1 MKSKIG
7 IWMIGCICMTACTQT
22 PEKLKVHIIGD
33 STMADYVEN
42 TTRTRG
48 WGEMLQEFFIEE
60 AEVVNYARG
69 GRSSRSF
76 CEEGRW
82 DKVKENM
89 SSGDYVL
96 IQFAHN
102 DEKEGGK
109 DGEDGRGTAPWTTY
123 KSYLEK
129 YVDETRE
136 LGGIPVFVTPIIR
149 RYFMEDGTISPK
161 GCHDLGIAPD
171 DSTLNYVRVMKHVAR
186 NKGVQ
191 LVDMTA
197 STKAFAEALGAE
209 QTIKCIYVPTDGTHT
224 QATGA
229 AYYARLAVDGLRE
242 QGILKEYIMDN
253 TSLVLNPTSLDFQTL
268 YVGDEVGICFDL
280 TGLDLLPTEGNLMIE
295 APQGMMISDDPH
307 GEKKQSL
314 TYSYKDSKLWNHSFY
329 LYFKPETAGMVDTA
343 VCISYGE
350 TKRMLPVVA
359 EVKNVSR
366 QTKVSIPIEHY
377 TLKELQET
385 PQGITTVAGTWPAE
399 IDEAQKRYVEIV
411 LPRREKT
418 LVVRSV
424 SFEMEGDACY
434 RLAYAWGKD
443 FYPRTDIGE
452 EQQANRGIRKLSY
465 PINTTLQVGE
475 QMHIRLFP
483 WSTEK
488 NNMTFKVGS
497 WSIDGVEIE

>member
-1 MKSKIG
+1 M
-7 IWMIGCICMTACTQT
+7 
-22 PEKLKVHIIGD
+22 
-33 STMADYVEN
+33 
-42 TTRTRG
+42 
-48 WGEMLQEFFIEE
+48 
-60 AEVVNYARG
+60 
-69 GRSSRSF
+69 
-76 CEEGRW
+76 
-82 DKVKENM
+82 
-89 SSGDYVL
+89 

-149 RYFMEDGTISPK
+149 RYFTENGTINPK
-161 GCHDLGIAPD
+161 GCHDLSVAPD

-229 AYYARLAVDGLRE
+229 AYYAKLAAEGLKE
-242 QGILKEYIMDN
+242 QGILKDYIKGN
-253 TSLVLNPTSLDFQTL
+253 TPLVLNPTVLNLQTL
-268 YVGDEVGICFDL
+268 YVGDEVVSCFDL
-280 TGLDLLPTEGNLMIE
+280 TGLNLFPMEGELKIE
-295 APQGMMISDDPH
+295 APQGMRISDNPH

-314 TYSYKDSKLWNHSFY
+314 VYAYQEGKLWNLCLY
-329 LYFKPETAGMVDTA
+329 LHCKPEMPGMIDTA
-343 VCISYGE
+343 VRISYGDTE
-350 TKRMLPVVA
+350 RLLPVVA
-359 EVKNVSR
+359 EVKAVSKR
-366 QTKVSIPIEHY
+366 TEVSIPIENY
-377 TLKELQET
+377 NLKELKDT
-385 PQGITTVAGTWPAE
+385 LQGITTVAESWPAE

-434 RLAYAWGKD
+434 RVAYARGKD

-452 EQQANRGIRKLSY
+452 EQQVRKGVRKLSY
-465 PINTTLQVGE
+465 PINTTLKIGE

-483 WSTEK
+483 WSTEEK
-488 NNMTFKVGS
+488 NMTFNITSWKVE
-497 WSIDGVEIE
+497 GVEIE